1 MTGWGPE
8 AGTFFCLWWSVAPVV
23 GQALGWS
30 GSWILY
36 GAAQDSKIVCIDN
49 LACEEALLFGR
60 AKRGTRKLASE
71 RRSRARFRVSSHA
84 PLARLLFTISRKRR
98 ACSQA
103 VSLKKKIGI
112 DSSVLKK
119 KLTFLFCSSVL
130 GMVSTQASR
139 GRKHSL
145 I

>member
-1 MTGWGPE
+1 MTGWGPG

-60 AKRGTRKLASE
+60 ARRLQSRESARAAKPRVAEE
-71 RRSRARFRVSSHA
+71 RSACND
-84 PLARLLFTISRKRR
+84 LL
-98 ACSQA
+98 
-103 VSLKKKIGI
+103 
-112 DSSVLKK
+112 
-119 KLTFLFCSSVL
+119 
-130 GMVSTQASR
+130 
-139 GRKHSL
+139 
-145 I
+145 